1 MNWEQVNRWRD
12 LASKIGAVFC
22 LIALLVVVDGLLRN
36 FREPSNLIK
45 VLPGVTVAIDGKLT
59 DEVHRLEDLTFT
71 SDSDRLQLTFAA
83 IHPGYYLGGAMW
95 RGRLTVGPG
104 IAPGEYRLSV
114 IPKHSA
120 SPSQAPAFRIVVFPD
135 PLSLQKSSRSLVRR
149 WLGISPF
156 KIAAGCLPVI
166 ILAFGAVYLLSG
178 KRETLLAAAGQAE
191 VYRVIRTETG
201 CEIRF
206 GLGAAHGI
214 GPGAQVIISDDAGS
228 QVATG
233 IVEVS
238 NQTDAAAQVTTSQE
252 IKVGYLVSRA

>member
-59 DEVHRLEDLTFT
+59 DEVHRLENLTFT
-71 SDSDRLQLTFAA
+71 SDSDQLKLTFAA

-95 RGRLTVGPG
+95 RGRLAVGSR

-120 SPSQAPAFRIVVFPD
+120 SASQVPAYRIVVFPD
-135 PLSLQKSSRSLVRR
+135 DLSLQKSSRSLVRR
-149 WLGISPF
+149 WLWISPF

-166 ILAFGAVYLLSG
+166 LLAFGTVYLLSG

-191 VYRVIRTETG
+191 VYRVIRTDNDY
-201 CEIRF
+201 EIRF
-206 GLGAAHGI
+206 GLGAAQGI
-214 GPGAQVIISDDAGS
+214 GPGTQVIISDDAGA